1 MCVARTL
8 FFSAGML
15 RRTKYS
21 RLHNDSLAPSE
32 DRPQRVSSLKK
43 DLCSDSGFALL
54 DPGTADHH
62 EGSTRHMGKT
72 GPQSGLRGQKP
83 RDQTT
88 RGHADGTDRD
98 WRSGHRLCKPPSSNQ
113 PLSGGPSALSGTK
126 RPITLQRMTS
136 LPSKLGCSCSQH
148 TAGLCYPE
156 TAAGDLTTVQTANGS
171 VHHNIKV
178 SSPHDSCAQCA
189 SAVKL
194 TRRWVCRWPTC
205 TRHRRVPFST
215 FMTLPLWWSF
225 LCRQQW
231 LILTLCSWLLCARW
245 VSACVKTHW
254 S

>member
-1 MCVARTL
+1 MIGMCAARTL

-21 RLHNDSLAPSE
+21 RLHNDSLASSE
-32 DRPQRVSSLKK
+32 DRPQKVSPLMK

-62 EGSTRHMGKT
+62 EGSIPCMGKT
-72 GPQSGLRGQKP
+72 GPQSVLRGQKT

-88 RGHADGTDRD
+88 RGHRTDWD
-98 WRSGHRLCKPPSSNQ
+98 WRSGHRLCEPPSSNQ
-113 PLSGGPSALSGTK
+113 PLSGGPAALSCTK

-136 LPSKLGCSCSQH
+136 LPSKLGWSFSQH

-178 SSPHDSCAQCA
+178 SSPHDSCAQCD
-189 SAVKL
+189 SADKL
-194 TRRWVCRWPTC
+194 TRR
-205 TRHRRVPFST
+205 
-215 FMTLPLWWSF
+215 
-225 LCRQQW
+225 
-231 LILTLCSWLLCARW
+231 
-245 VSACVKTHW
+245 
-254 S
+254 